1 MIEALALL
9 RRTAEACELEA
20 REPDNAAMVRAE
32 MMDLAA
38 KWHWLAGEAATL
50 CRKRK
55 ELTGDED
62 AACASCLER
71 CLGQVVL
78 ELSKSSGVLR
88 QRASPAAEF

>member
-9 RRTAEACELEA
+9 RRTAEECERRA
-20 REPDNAAMVRAE
+20 REPESAAMAKAE

-55 ELTGDED
+55 ELTGGED
-62 AACASCLER
+62 AACASCMER
-71 CLGQVVL
+71 CLG
-78 ELSKSSGVLR
+78 
-88 QRASPAAEF
+88 